1 MPYLHNLIKAL
12 VNYTIRQLAV
22 RNAELKIQR
31 KMIARGIDLGSYH
44 HGEDGCPSRRIMFL
58 LPTELRK
65 MSSQ

>member
-1 MPYLHNLIKAL
+1 M
-12 VNYTIRQLAV
+12 IRQLAV

-65 MSSQ
+65 VSSQ